1 MRFSF
6 IFCAFLLTF
15 QLCGQDKKARKY
27 FNEARSAFAAGNIE
41 RSLSLLDK
49 AINRDDTFPDPALM
63 AAQIWEERKNIEQAN
78 LYLDKAWAA
87 SQKAYIA
94 FQIGMINYRAGEYER
109 ALEFLELY
117 TQHEEAK
124 VVYLEAANAAILNC
138 LFAIE
143 ALKNPSDIHPE
154 NLGPR
159 VNSSAME
166 YFPAI
171 SADGQTLVFTYRN
184 LEGNRRDED
193 FYFSEQTTAGWSQAM
208 PLPGQLNTELNEG
221 AQCVTAD
228 GMQLIFVGCN
238 RSEGKGSCDLYTA
251 FRTDDGRW
259 SRAVN
264 MGDSINSV
272 NWETQPSIS
281 PDGQTLYFIR
291 ANKREPGQSDIYFS
305 TRKAEGGWSKARKMP
320 DNINTLGKE
329 ASPFIHFDNQT
340 FYFCSDGHIGMGNTD
355 LFVSRK
361 QPDGSWSD
369 PVNLGAPINGPG
381 EELGLVIASD
391 GKTAFYSSDMQGGLG
406 SLDLYSFELPESF
419 RAIPSAWVKG
429 IVRDAASKQAL
440 ESDLFFIDLKTGKP
454 FAKVRSGKD
463 GRYFAVLPSNA
474 DYGLSVEKEGFLFHS
489 ENFALQS
496 QPQDRAFQLDVNLQR
511 LEKGSTIVLQNVFFA
526 TASFEL
532 RPASFVEL
540 DKIAQLLQ
548 RNPQLRISLE
558 GHTDNEGDQLA
569 NQKLS
574 ENRAKAV
581 RDYLKTKGIA
591 AERLQYKGF
600 GEDRPVAD
608 NSTAAGRQKN
618 RRTELRIL

>member
-1 MRFSF
+1 MRIGLILLSL
-6 IFCAFLLTF
+6 FLTS
-15 QLCGQDKKARKY
+15 QLMAQDKKARKY
-27 FNEARSAFAAGNIE
+27 FNEARAAFGEGEIE
-41 RSLSLLDK
+41 QSLEWLDK
-49 AINRDDTFPDPALM
+49 AIDRDPSFADPALM
-63 AAQIWEERKNIEQAN
+63 AAQIWNDQKNIDKAN
-78 LYLDKAWAA
+78 YYLDVAWAA
-87 SQKAYIA
+87 GNKAYVA
-94 FQIGMINYRAGEYER
+94 FQIGMINYRAGRYARGMEY
-109 ALEFLELY
+109 LQIYLGH
-117 TQHEEAK
+117 QDAK
-124 VVYLEAANAAILNC
+124 VNYIQAAEAAILNC
-138 LFAIE
+138 TFALE

-154 NLGPR
+154 NLGPQ
-159 VNSSAME
+159 VNSAAME

-184 LEGNRRDED
+184 PEGRRRDED
-193 FYFSEQTTAGWSQAM
+193 FYFSEQTDNGWSQAS

-228 GMQLIFVGCN
+228 GQQLIFVGCN
-238 RSEGKGSCDLYTA
+238 RAEGKGSCDLYTA
-251 FRTDDGRW
+251 YRMDDGRW

-291 ANKREPGQSDIYFS
+291 ANKREPEQSDIYFS
-305 TRKAEGGWSKARKMP
+305 TRREKGGWTKARKMP
-320 DNINTLGKE
+320 ENINTQGKE

-340 FYFCSDGHIGMGNTD
+340 FYFCSDGHIGMGSTD
-355 LFVSRK
+355 LFVSRR
-361 QPDGSWSD
+361 QADGSWSD

-391 GKTAFYSSDMQGGLG
+391 GKTAFYSSDMEGGLG
-406 SLDLYSFELPESF
+406 SLDLYSFELPASF

-429 IVRDAASKQAL
+429 IVRDASSHQAL

-454 FAKVRSGKD
+454 FAKVQSGKD

-474 DYGLSVEKEGFLFHS
+474 DYGLSVEKEGYLFHS

-496 QPQDRAFQLDVNLQR
+496 QPQDHAFRLDVDLQR

-526 TASFEL
+526 TASYEL
-532 RPASFVEL
+532 RPESFVEL
-540 DKIAQLLQ
+540 DKIVQLLQ
-548 RNPQLRISLE
+548 HNTVLRISLE
-558 GHTDNEGDQLA
+558 GHTDNEGDRAA

-581 RDYLKTKGIA
+581 RNYLQSQGIA
-591 AERLQYKGF
+591 TERLQYKGF
-600 GEDRPVAD
+600 GEDQPVAD
-608 NSTAAGRQKN
+608 NSTEAGRQKN